1 MNKYIFK
8 TTATMKPHNSK
19 KWWIDGDI
27 IPDKQITADSVK
39 DALQIYRE
47 MVDERHYISISDNA
61 LKHKSPMYI
70 DTATGG
76 GAVQVGFVITGKTEF
91 QRDNGEWVTQFIDLW
106 VEILTITE
114 TKF

>member
-27 IPDKQITADSVK
+27 IPD
-39 DALQIYRE
+39 
-47 MVDERHYISISDNA
+47 NA

-70 DTATGG
+70 DTATGD
-76 GAVQVGFVITGKTEF
+76 AVQVGFVITGKTEF